1 MADGTVDFAVRLV
14 NQVTGP
20 AKQVQRAMADVKKA
34 VEQTRSALEA
44 PAPRRG
50 APSQWERMVGSA
62 RRSQARDQVNQ
73 TRQIARLNAAD
84 AARRQRDAVKTAKLQ
99 EGVKLKEQ
107 KRVAAFQQGMAQQ
120 KLDRQAGL
128 ADLATGG
135 LSSAAGAIAVAA
147 TAAAAAVGY
156 LAYQFGQAAV
166 QASAFGERS
175 RLALTLLLD
184 SAPRANAEF
193 ESMRREAQELG
204 LGVQDTQLGFQKLL
218 AAQFEVG
225 KAKELIRMSAD
236 LQAVGA
242 SADQTKR
249 AIVAISQIKNTGY
262 LQGDELN
269 QLREAGVS
277 TELVYK
283 ELARRLNKTVPE
295 IIKMQEKRQLDSTN
309 VIEAVL
315 GAVRKKTNSEKAGD
329 AGRKFAQTSL
339 TGQANVLSASVEN
352 WFIDIGD
359 KILPGLKRL
368 MGVIQKAFTALSE
381 NPRLAELGQFLLK
394 KFEVFTI
401 WVENNWP
408 VIAVLLD
415 QGVRL
420 MADSIKFLF
429 SLFDTSTLQGK
440 AFVAIMITLAAVLVV
455 ASVAA
460 FTLML
465 PLYLLVGAIGIAI
478 YYIGKLASFVFDQF
492 KWLYDQ
498 LTGSSTTSTA
508 TPKITTAADGGPIA
522 RASSVLQAYDATP
535 PTVASV
541 EQSPNNSKTVNVTID
556 RVESGVDKD
565 ALAASIRSQVRR
577 ELENA

>member
-1 MADGTVDFAVRLV
+1 MADGGVDFAVRLV

-20 AKQVQRAMADVKKA
+20 AKQVQRSMADVKKS
-34 VEQTRSALEA
+34 VEQTRRALEA
-44 PAPRRG
+44 PAPRNRRG
-50 APSQWERMVGSA
+50 PDLFDRQAAAA
-62 RRSQARDQVNQ
+62 RRSQARDFSREQIKLARAREREQARIQ
-73 TRQIARLNAAD
+73 TFH
-84 AARRQRDAVKTAKLQ
+84 K
-99 EGVKLKEQ
+99 
-107 KRVAAFQQGMAQQ
+107 GMAQQ
-120 KLDRQAGL
+120 KLDKQGGL

-135 LSSAAGAIAVAA
+135 LGVAVGAVAIAA

-156 LAYQFGQAAV
+156 LAYKFGDASVQAA
-166 QASAFGERS
+166 AFGERS

-184 SAPRANAEF
+184 SAPKAATEF

-249 AIVAISQIKNTGY
+249 AIIAISQIKNTGY

-283 ELARRLNKTVPE
+283 ELAKRLNKTVPE

-309 VIEAVL
+309 VIESVL
-315 GAVRKKTNSEKAGD
+315 AAVRKKTNSEKAGD
-329 AGRKFAQTSL
+329 AGRKFATTAL
-339 TGQANVLSASVEN
+339 TGQANVLSAAVEN
-352 WFIDIGD
+352 AFLDIGD
-359 KILPGLKRL
+359 AILPGLKRL

-381 NPRLAELGQFLLK
+381 NPRLANLGQFLLQ
-394 KFEVFTI
+394 KFEVFTV
-401 WVENNWP
+401 WVEQNWP

-420 MADSIKFLF
+420 MADSIRFLF
-429 SLFDTSTLQGK
+429 SLFDTATTQGK
-440 AFVAIMITLAAVLVV
+440 IFAGVMVALGIALVLVTLAGAVLTAGVW
-455 ASVAA
+455 
-460 FTLML
+460 
-465 PLYLLVGAIGIAI
+465 LLVGALGIAI
-478 YYIGKLASFVFDQF
+478 YYIGKLAMFVYDQF

-498 LTGSSTTSTA
+498 FTGGSGGAASQ
-508 TPKITTAADGGPIA
+508 PKVTTAADSGA
-522 RASSVLQAYDATP
+522 VATAASALRGYDAAP
-535 PTVASV
+535 PTVAAV
-541 EQSPNNSKTVNVTID
+541 EQAHNNSKNVEVHIGS
-556 RVESGVDKD
+556 VESGVDKD
-565 ALAASIRSQVRR
+565 ALAATIRSQVRR